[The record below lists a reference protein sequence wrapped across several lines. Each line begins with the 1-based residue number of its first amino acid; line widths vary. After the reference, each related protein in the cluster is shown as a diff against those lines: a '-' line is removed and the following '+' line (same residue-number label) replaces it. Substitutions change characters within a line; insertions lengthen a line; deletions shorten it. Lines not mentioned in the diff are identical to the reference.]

1 MTEDQNHD
9 KLSKILEQYEKDLS
23 YRKTGDIA
31 DRMDHVLSEFQ
42 SNARNSIYTVKNFAE
57 DVKTQFKALEIIT
70 EGLTDEGLNHTQKR
84 VIANHMIHMFR
95 KMVDRIDNA
104 DFSFHSG
111 IFDRFNFFRSN
122 SPERRLFEERKELK
136 RKNEEQEATLK
147 ILKEKHPDIF
157 KELEDQ
163 IPF

>member
-1 MTEDQNHD
+1 MTEDQNND
-9 KLSKILEQYEKDLS
+9 KLIKLLEQYEKDIS
-23 YRKTGDIA
+23 YKKSGDIA
-31 DRMDHVLSEFQ
+31 DRMDHVLSEYQ
-42 SNARNSIYTVKNFAE
+42 SNARNSLYTVKNFAE

-122 SPERRLFEERKELK
+122 SPERRLFEERKEHKRRIEVQDALLK
-136 RKNEEQEATLK
+136 K
-147 ILKEKHPDIF
+147 LKEKHPEIM
-157 KELEDQ
+157 ESLENE